1 MEVTLTP
8 ISSKGKNRLKNQM
21 GGDPVVVVEQRQG
34 NDLFCVSS
42 NGIWCAWVDALNDPN
57 WAVRF

>member
-8 ISSKGKNRLKNQM
+8 ISSKGKNRLANAM
-21 GGDPVVVVEQRQG
+21 AGNPVVVIEQRKG
-34 NDLFCVSS
+34 NSLFCVSTS
-42 NGIWCAWVDALNDPN
+42 TDWCAWVDALKDPH